1 MVEAK
6 FPAKLRS
13 GGKVKIITVPFE
25 ILEFYGLKD
34 QEMYE
39 IVIRSKPK
47 SGMSNLWK
55 FHENYGVTV

>member
-1 MVEAK
+1 MIEAK

-13 GGKVKIITVPFE
+13 GGKVKIITVPSE

-34 QEMYE
+34 QELYE
-39 IVIRSKPK
+39 VIIRKK
-47 SGMSNLWK
+47 MSNLWK